1 MPGYPHVGYV
11 FENLESFLE
20 LISALAEKEGFSVLC
35 RRWSTRDDKTTPK
48 HKEYVCHRF
57 GPSRAINSMKRDC
70 TWRLRIAFNR
80 SIRPWKVTRIDTRH
94 VGHEML
100 TDADMAT
107 TTKYIPPDIHE
118 LILRFYREGVPAS
131 SMTAMIKCVHP
142 SLECTWSSR
151 AIQNFIN
158 MTTKGLLTG
167 PQAMQLKDLLDTRK
181 QSDTELRYEMLLG
194 DNATFRSV
202 FWMTGRQRA
211 LCQKFGDV
219 MVFDSTYQT
228 NDLALPLACF
238 VGITGNGLNVL
249 LACAIISDETTV
261 T

>member
-11 FENLESFLE
+11 FENFDSLLK
-20 LISALAEKEGFSVLC
+20 LISVLAEKEGFSVLC
-35 RRWSTRDDKTTPK
+35 RRSSTRDDKTTPK

-80 SIRPWKVTRIDTRH
+80 SIRLRNVTRVDTRH

-100 TDADMAT
+100 SGTNLAA
-107 TTKYIPPDIHE
+107 TTKYIPAIIHE
-118 LILRFYREGVPAS
+118 LILRYCREGFPVAS
-131 SMTAMIKCVHP
+131 ITAMIKCVHP
-142 SLECTWSSR
+142 SLGCTWNSR
-151 AIQNFIN
+151 TIQNFIN
-158 MTTKGLLTG
+158 KAAKGQLTC

-211 LCQKFGDV
+211 LCQKYGDV
-219 MVFDSTYQT
+219 MVCDSTYRT

-238 VGITGNGLNVL
+238 VAFV
-249 LACAIISDETTV
+249 
-261 T
+261 